1 MRETHTLVLRG
12 ANETACLGRIL
23 ARAMAK
29 APFSLLMTG
38 DLGCGKTTLTRAL
51 VEALPG
57 GERAETSSPSFT
69 LCNVYPTT
77 PPIVHCDLYRQG
89 AGSLLPDEVADM
101 LFDGALLICEW
112 SEYLAP
118 EDMPAD
124 ALLLGFG
131 FFPKFGNEGRKLVFD
146 ARGTNAQAFLKAL
159 PGIWEEAQQKMGK
172 NPDRPKHSA
181 CEIGG

>member
-23 ARAMAK
+23 ARAMART
-29 APFSLLMTG
+29 PFSLLMTG

-112 SEYLAP
+112 SEYLAL
-118 EDMPAD
+118 EDIPQD

-131 FFPKFGNEGRKLVFD
+131 FCPEYGNEGRKLVFE
-146 ARGTNAQAFLKAL
+146 ARGTNANAFLEAL
-159 PGIWEEAQQKMGK
+159 PGIWDEEA
-172 NPDRPKHSA
+172 
-181 CEIGG
+181 CEKPCERSCNS

>member
-1 MRETHTLVLRG
+1 MQDTCTLVLRG
-12 ANETACLGRIL
+12 ADKTAALGRIL
-23 ARAMAK
+23 AKAMAK

-101 LFDGALLICEW
+101 LFDGALLVCEW

-159 PGIWEEAQQKMGK
+159 PGIWEVAQQKMGK

>member
-1 MRETHTLVLRG
+1 MSDTYTLELR
-12 ANETACLGRIL
+12 AADETAALGSIL
-23 ARAMAK
+23 ARAMTNS
-29 APFSLLMTG
+29 PFSLLMTG

-57 GERAETSSPSFT
+57 GESAETSSPSFT

-101 LFDGALLICEW
+101 LFDGALLVCEW

-118 EDMPAD
+118 EDMPAWIRI
-124 ALLLGFG
+124 
-131 FFPKFGNEGRKLVFD
+131 FPKVWKRGSQAGFRC
-146 ARGTNAQAFLKAL
+146 ARHKRTSLSQGPSRHLGSGPAKD
-159 PGIWEEAQQKMGK
+159 GQK
-172 NPDRPKHSA
+172 P
-181 CEIGG
+181 

>member
-1 MRETHTLVLRG
+1 MSDTYTLELR
-12 ANETACLGRIL
+12 AADETAALGSIL
-23 ARAMAK
+23 ARAMANT
-29 APFSLLMTG
+29 PFSLLMTG

-101 LFDGALLICEW
+101 LFDGALLVCEW

>member
-1 MRETHTLVLRG
+1 MQDTCTLVLRG
-12 ANETACLGRIL
+12 ADKTAALGRIL
-23 ARAMAK
+23 AKAMAK

-146 ARGTNAQAFLKAL
+146 ARGTNAQAFLEAL
-159 PGIWEEAQQKMGK
+159 PGIWDEEA
-172 NPDRPKHSA
+172 
-181 CEIGG
+181 CEKPCEKSCNS

>member
-1 MRETHTLVLRG
+1 MSDTYTLELR
-12 ANETACLGRIL
+12 AADETAALGSIL
-23 ARAMAK
+23 ARAMTNS
-29 APFSLLMTG
+29 PFSLLMTG
-38 DLGCGKTTLTRAL
+38 DLGCGKTALTRAL

-57 GERAETSSPSFT
+57 GESAETSSPSFT

-89 AGSLLPDEVADM
+89 AGPLLPDEVADM
-101 LFDGALLICEW
+101 LFDGALLVCEW